1 MAAPSPEQ
9 ARTPAGEGRRT
20 RLILTP
26 LFAVPTRSSGI
37 MPKIM
42 RTALRSLPVLVLATG
57 VAACADD
64 KSSSSDSVAA
74 GATVTITVTD
84 DGCTPSPATA
94 AAGPINFQVK
104 NSTATKVSEAELL
117 RGDTIM
123 GEKENLTPGLSGS
136 FSLKLDAGKYQ
147 VYCPNAKTEKT
158 DFTVSGSA
166 AAAAADPAVT
176 TALTDATTKYQQYVA
191 AEVDKL
197 IPATKTFTDAVR
209 SGNVDAAKKAFA
221 PARYYYEEVEP
232 VAESFGDLDP
242 DLDARIDD
250 VDDEASWTGF
260 HRLEKGLWADR
271 SAKGLAPVA
280 TKLDQDV
287 AKLKTLVATVKFQP
301 AQLANGATELL
312 NEVASSKI
320 TGEGDRYSHTDLSDF
335 EANVSGGQ
343 EAFNLLRP
351 ALDKIDPALS
361 STVQQQFTAVLD
373 SIKPYKHG
381 DTYVDYSTV
390 KEDQR
395 KVLTQKVDAL
405 AEPLS
410 QVAAKVTL

>member
-1 MAAPSPEQ
+1 
-9 ARTPAGEGRRT
+9 
-20 RLILTP
+20 
-26 LFAVPTRSSGI
+26 
-37 MPKIM
+37 M
-42 RTALRSLPVLVLATG
+42 RTALRSLPVLVLVTG
-57 VAACADD
+57 MAACTDG
-64 KSSSSDSVAA
+64 KSSSSSDSAA
-74 GATVTITVTD
+74 PGAVRVTITLTD
-84 DGCTPSPATA
+84 DGCTPSPATVT
-94 AAGPINFQVK
+94 AGPINFEIK

-136 FSLKLDAGKYQ
+136 FSLKLEAGKYQ
-147 VYCPNAKTEKT
+147 VYCPNAKTEKV

-166 AAAAADPAVT
+166 AAGSSDPAVA
-176 TALTDATTKYQQYVA
+176 TALTGATAKYQQYVA

-197 IPATKTFTDAVR
+197 LPATKTFTDAVR
-209 SGNVDAAKKAFA
+209 AGNLDAAKKAFA

-242 DLDARIDD
+242 DIDARIDD
-250 VDDEASWTGF
+250 VDNVADWTGF
-260 HRLEKGLWADR
+260 HRIEKGLWEDR
-271 SAKGLAPVA
+271 STKGLAPIA

-320 TGEGDRYSHTDLSDF
+320 TGEEDRYSHTDLSDF
-335 EANVSGGQ
+335 EANVIGAQS
-343 EAFNLLRP
+343 AFQLLQP
-351 ALDKIDPALS
+351 ALEKIDPTLS
-361 STVQQQFTAVLD
+361 SNVRQQFAAVLD
-373 SIKPYKHG
+373 SIKPYKKG
-381 DTYVDYSTV
+381 DTYVDYTKV
-390 KEDQR
+390 TEDQR
-395 KVLTQKVDAL
+395 RVLTQKVDAL

>member
-1 MAAPSPEQ
+1 M
-9 ARTPAGEGRRT
+9 
-20 RLILTP
+20 
-26 LFAVPTRSSGI
+26 PT
-37 MPKIM
+37 IM
-42 RTALRSLPVLVLATG
+42 RTALRSIPVLVLAAG
-57 VAACADD
+57 VAACAND
-64 KSSSSDSVAA
+64 KSSSSDSAVPGA
-74 GATVTITVTD
+74 ATVTITLTD
-84 DGCTPSPATA
+84 DGCTPTPATA
-94 AAGPINFQVK
+94 TAGPINFQIK
-104 NSTATKVSEAELL
+104 NAGATKVSEAELL
-117 RGDTIM
+117 REDTIM

-136 FSLKLDAGKYQ
+136 FSLKLEAGRYS
-147 VYCPNAKTEKT
+147 VYCPNAKTEKV

-166 AAAAADPAVT
+166 AAAAGDPAVA
-176 TALTDATTKYQQYVA
+176 TALTGATTKYQQYVA

-209 SGNVDAAKKAFA
+209 GGKLDAAKAAYA

-250 VDDEASWTGF
+250 VDNPADWTGF
-260 HRLEKGLWADR
+260 HRIEKGLWADK
-271 SAKGLAPVA
+271 STKGLAPVA

-287 AKLKTLVATVKFQP
+287 AKLKSLVATVKFQP

-320 TGEGDRYSHTDLSDF
+320 TGEEDRYSHTDLSDF
-335 EANVSGGQ
+335 EANVTGGQ
-343 EAFNLLRP
+343 AAFQLLQP
-351 ALDKIDPALS
+351 ALQKIDPALS

-373 SIKPYKHG
+373 SIKPYQKG
-381 DTYVDYSTV
+381 DAYVDYSTV
-390 KEDQR
+390 TEDQR

>member
-1 MAAPSPEQ
+1 
-9 ARTPAGEGRRT
+9 
-20 RLILTP
+20 
-26 LFAVPTRSSGI
+26 
-37 MPKIM
+37 M
-42 RTALRSLPVLVLATG
+42 RTALRSLPVLVLVTG

-64 KSSSSDSVAA
+64 KSSSSSDSAA
-74 GATVTITVTD
+74 PGAATVTITLTD

-94 AAGPINFQVK
+94 TAGPITFQIK
-104 NSTATKVSEAELL
+104 NSTATKVTEAELL
-117 RGDTIM
+117 REDTIM

-136 FSLKLDAGKYQ
+136 FSLKLDAGKYT
-147 VYCPNAKTEKT
+147 VYCPNAKTEKV

-166 AAAAADPAVT
+166 AAAAADPAVA

-209 SGNVDAAKKAFA
+209 ANNLDAAKKAFA
-221 PARYYYEEVEP
+221 PARSFYEEVEP

-242 DLDARIDD
+242 DIDARVDD
-250 VDDEASWTGF
+250 VDNEASWTGF
-260 HRLEKGLWADR
+260 HRIEKGLWADK
-271 SAKGLAPVA
+271 STKGLAPIA

-320 TGEGDRYSHTDLSDF
+320 TGEEDRYSHTDLSDF
-335 EANVSGGQ
+335 EANVAGAQ
-343 EAFNLLRP
+343 EAFNLLQP
-351 ALDKIDPALS
+351 ALEKIDPTLS
-361 STVQQQFTAVLD
+361 SSVRQQFAAVLD
-373 SIKPYKHG
+373 SIKPFKHG
-381 DTYVDYSTV
+381 DTYVDYSTI

>member
-1 MAAPSPEQ
+1 
-9 ARTPAGEGRRT
+9 
-20 RLILTP
+20 
-26 LFAVPTRSSGI
+26 
-37 MPKIM
+37 M
-42 RTALRSLPVLVLATG
+42 RTALRSLPVLVLVTG

-64 KSSSSDSVAA
+64 KSSSSSDSAA
-74 GATVTITVTD
+74 PGAATVTITLTD

-94 AAGPINFQVK
+94 TAGPINFQIK
-104 NSTATKVSEAELL
+104 NTAATKVTEAELL
-117 RGDTIM
+117 REDTIM

-136 FSLKLDAGKYQ
+136 FSLKLDAGKYT
-147 VYCPNAKTEKT
+147 VYCPNAKTEKV

-166 AAAAADPAVT
+166 AAAAADPAVA

-209 SGNVDAAKKAFA
+209 ANNLDAAKKAFA
-221 PARYYYEEVEP
+221 PARSFYEEVEP

-242 DLDARIDD
+242 DIDARVDD
-250 VDDEASWTGF
+250 VANEASWTGF
-260 HRLEKGLWADR
+260 HRIEKGLWADK
-271 SAKGLAPVA
+271 STKGLAPIA

-320 TGEGDRYSHTDLSDF
+320 TGEEDRYSHTDLSDF
-335 EANVSGGQ
+335 EANVAGAQ
-343 EAFNLLRP
+343 EAFNLLQP
-351 ALDKIDPALS
+351 ALEKIDPTLS
-361 STVQQQFTAVLD
+361 SSVRQQFAAVLD
-373 SIKPYKHG
+373 SIKPFKHG
-381 DTYVDYSTV
+381 DTYVDYSTI

>member
-1 MAAPSPEQ
+1 
-9 ARTPAGEGRRT
+9 
-20 RLILTP
+20 
-26 LFAVPTRSSGI
+26 
-37 MPKIM
+37 M
-42 RTALRSLPVLVLATG
+42 RTALRSLPVLVLVTG

-64 KSSSSDSVAA
+64 KSSTSDSAA
-74 GATVTITVTD
+74 PGAATVTISLTD
-84 DGCTPSPATA
+84 DGCAPSPATA
-94 AAGPINFQVK
+94 TAGPVNFKIK
-104 NSTATKVSEAELL
+104 NDGATKVTEAELL
-117 RGDTIM
+117 REDTIM

-147 VYCPNAKTEKT
+147 IYCPNAKTEKT

-166 AAAAADPAVT
+166 AAGSADPAVAA
-176 TALTDATTKYQQYVA
+176 ALTDATTKYQQYVA

-209 SGNVDAAKKAFA
+209 AGNVDAAKKAYA

-242 DLDARIDD
+242 DIDARIDD
-250 VDDEASWTGF
+250 VDNEASWTGF
-260 HRLEKGLWADR
+260 HRLEKGLWQDK
-271 SAKGLAPVA
+271 SAKGLAPIA

-320 TGEGDRYSHTDLSDF
+320 TGEEDRYSHTDLSDF
-335 EANVSGGQ
+335 EANVGGGQ
-343 EAFNLLRP
+343 EAFNLLKP
-351 ALDKIDPALS
+351 ALDKIDPTLS
-361 STVQQQFTAVLD
+361 STVQQQFAAVLD
-373 SIKPYKHG
+373 SIKPYKKG
-381 DTYVDYSTV
+381 STYVDYSTV
-390 KEDQR
+390 TEDQR
-395 KVLTQKVDAL
+395 RALTQKVDAL